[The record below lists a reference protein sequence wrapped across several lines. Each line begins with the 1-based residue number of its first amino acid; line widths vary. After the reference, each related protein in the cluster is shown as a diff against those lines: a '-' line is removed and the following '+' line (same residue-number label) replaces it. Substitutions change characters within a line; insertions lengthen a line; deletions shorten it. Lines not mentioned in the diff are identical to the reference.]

1 MRNSKEYLSIWQV
14 NDRDDFNRVVE
25 TGTFKT
31 IKEFALERFE
41 VMNVDEMW
49 KLEDLERG
57 DEQLIFDFLEQL
69 NYNVYELCSVTKD
82 DFTENVIEVGIYYY
96 IDEETGK
103 KVYDVEEMM
112 REFEIKLEELPK

>member
-1 MRNSKEYLSIWQV
+1 MRNSREHLSIWQV

-25 TGTFKT
+25 TGTFKRV
-31 IKEFALERFE
+31 KEFALERFE

-112 REFEIKLEELPK
+112 REFEIKLEELPE